1 MLRRIAIAIA
11 LCAAA
16 CSDSQ
21 CETGTVDVSELCL
34 PATAAPGLPLVVDV
48 RESCGRGCS
57 GIPSC
62 TALLRN
68 AQVTLTV
75 QQDVCQETLTQECL
89 NRACEQRVVPCQ
101 LPSLNEGDYVISA
114 PGGAS
119 RLLRVQSGGTTT
131 CRFPADGGV

>member
-1 MLRRIAIAIA
+1 VLRPIAIAAA

-21 CETGTVDVSELCL
+21 CDTGTVDVSELCL
-34 PATAAPGLPLVVDV
+34 PAPAAPGIPLVVDV

-57 GIPSC
+57 DIPSC

-75 QQDVCQETLTQECL
+75 EQDVCQQTLTQECL

-114 PGGAS
+114 PGGVS
-119 RLLRVQSGGTTT
+119 RLLHVQSGGTST

>member
-1 MLRRIAIAIA
+1 MLRRIAIAAA

-16 CSDSQ
+16 CTDSQ
-21 CETGTVDVSELCL
+21 CDTGVVDVSEVCL
-34 PATAAPGLPLVVDV
+34 PAPAAPGLPLVVNV

-57 GIPSC
+57 GVPTC

-68 AQVTLTV
+68 AQVTLAV
-75 QQDVCQETLTQECL
+75 EQDVCQETLTQECL

-101 LPSLNEGDYVISA
+101 LPPLNEGDYVISA

-119 RLLRVQSGGTTT
+119 QLLHVQSGGAST
-131 CRFPADGGV
+131 CRLQADGGV